1 MPQLLRLCCFKLV
14 ALLLLG
20 GCVTLPSDFKDPG
33 VTVVSVRP
41 TLINSIAPQF
51 DILLRVTNP
60 NRVDLDLAGLSYNIF
75 LSGNKLIE
83 GVASDLPLI
92 PAYGEGEVR
101 LQATADLLSS
111 LRLLSG
117 VLANPGTPIDFEFN
131 AEIDLGTFYPMIN
144 IRKVGVISF

>member
-1 MPQLLRLCCFKLV
+1 MPRLLRLFCLKL
-14 ALLLLG
+14 ALMIPLV

-33 VTVVSVRP
+33 VTVVSVKP
-41 TLINSIAPQF
+41 TLVNSIAPQF

-117 VLANPGTPIDFEFN
+117 VLADPAAPIDFEFN
-131 AEIDLGTFYPMIN
+131 AEIDLGSFYPMIN
-144 IRKVGVISF
+144 VRKVGVISF